1 MLEIAQ
7 PAHAAAEDTLS
18 SWDRAT
24 DPEEPQLL
32 TNIRGDMVALGPF
45 VKEHQPIYHR
55 WLSDFDTLRRTG
67 IPIKPSSAEQMPGVV
82 ERIQTT
88 EGRIWF
94 VVYELGTGR
103 PVGFAGISH
112 VDYVNR
118 TAEFNI
124 CIGERT
130 ARGKGY
136 GTEATGLVLDYAF
149 TALGL
154 HSVYLLT
161 SESNIAGQRAY
172 AKAGFREFGRRRQ
185 CLMQGGRLWDTV
197 HMECLAHEF
206 RSPVLARVFGMEC

>member
-1 MLEIAQ
+1 MLDTAQ
-7 PAHAAAEDTLS
+7 PQRMEALVPYDKGI
-18 SWDRAT
+18 
-24 DPEEPQLL
+24 EEEERQLL
-32 TNIRGDMVALGPF
+32 TNIRGEMVALGPF

-67 IPIKPSSAEQMPGVV
+67 IPIKPSSAEQMPGII
-82 ERIQTT
+82 ERIQST

-94 VVYELGTGR
+94 VVYELATDR

-112 VDYVNR
+112 LDHVNR

-124 CIGERT
+124 CIGERN

-136 GTEATGLVLDYAF
+136 GTEATRLVLDYAF

-161 SESNIAGQRAY
+161 SEINVAGQRAY

-185 CLMQGGRLWDTV
+185 CLMQGGRLWDAV
-197 HMECLAHEF
+197 HMECLTSEF
-206 RSPVLARVFGMEC
+206 SSPVLACAFGME